1 MQIHT
6 VRKVQRHKALSREH
20 SFSISKERRI
30 MPPAYMYVNI
40 KSPNIK
46 TKQNIDF
53 VMALLLEYDVL
64 H

>member
-1 MQIHT
+1 
-6 VRKVQRHKALSREH
+6 
-20 SFSISKERRI
+20 